1 LRLNQDRLFMDH
13 SFLAAAVPIASR
25 PRAIRL
31 LLLVLSL
38 VAFALW
44 FSSRALDSA
53 NFLPHWYCLAGNT
66 RLLWTTVLGD
76 LFIGLS
82 YLAISATLVR
92 ILRQAGAD
100 LPYQGFF
107 WAFGLFILSCGVT
120 HFLEIVTIWHP
131 VYWLAAAA
139 KILTAVSST
148 GTAIVLARRSRTSG
162 NRHRLAR

>member
-44 FSSRALDSA
+44 FSSRTLGSA

-66 RLLWTTVLGD
+66 RLLRTTVLGD

-82 YLAISATLVR
+82 YLAKCGYIVFDALSSQDALDLAKDHPGQIDVLITDVVMPGLRGPSCIARSPNFSPIFRLSLCPATR
-92 ILRQAGAD
+92 K
-100 LPYQGFF
+100 
-107 WAFGLFILSCGVT
+107 AF
-120 HFLEIVTIWHP
+120 
-131 VYWLAAAA
+131 
-139 KILTAVSST
+139 
-148 GTAIVLARRSRTSG
+148 RR
-162 NRHRLAR
+162 